1 MPLGTGLHLLRRYH
15 ASLLIRHGK
24 SVKTVQARVGPAS
37 AAETLDTYA
46 HLWPDSEDRTRE
58 AVDSV
63 LGAVGEV
70 NVADT
75 KSCGHFD

>member
-1 MPLGTGLHLLRRYH
+1 MKVVQDRLGHET
-15 ASLLIRHGK
+15 
-24 SVKTVQARVGPAS
+24 

-63 LGAVGEV
+63 LGPPAP
-70 NVADT
+70 ADPVRT
-75 KSCGHFD
+75 AEGQ